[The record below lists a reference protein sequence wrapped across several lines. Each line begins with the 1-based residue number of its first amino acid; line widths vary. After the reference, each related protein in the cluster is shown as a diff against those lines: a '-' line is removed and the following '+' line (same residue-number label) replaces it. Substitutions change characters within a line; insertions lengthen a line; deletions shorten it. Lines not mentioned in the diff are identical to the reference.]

1 MEDIFGGMEIITK
14 VNGRMIVLKEKG
26 NTFGKMEII
35 IKENIWIIKKT
46 DMELNSIE
54 MEIFWIKESGFK
66 GNFKND
72 NLK

>member
-35 IKENIWIIKKT
+35 IKENI
-46 DMELNSIE
+46 
-54 MEIFWIKESGFK
+54 
-66 GNFKND
+66 
-72 NLK
+72 